1 MPFTNDLLANPF
13 TKNSWQNQYS
23 LPTPTTLKTNE
34 GLNIKTTKP
43 ILELNPTTGKKITFE
58 KSQALKDFQSKQKLD
73 TKIATDKANKAEEK
87 KSWWSA
93 RSKTQKIGIVA
104 GSVIATVA
112 IVYFIR
118 KARRS

>member
-13 TKNSWQNQYS
+13 TKNSWQNQYG
-23 LPTPTTLKTNE
+23 LPTPSTLKTNE

-73 TKIATDKANKAEEK
+73 TRMATDKANKAEEK

-104 GSVIATVA
+104 GSLIATVA

-118 KARRS
+118 KARR

>member
-73 TKIATDKANKAEEK
+73 TRMAIDKADKAEEK
-87 KSWWSA
+87 KSWWST

-112 IVYFIR
+112 IVYFVR

>member
-23 LPTPTTLKTNE
+23 LPTATTLKTNE

-58 KSQALKDFQSKQKLD
+58 KGQALKDFESKQKLD
-73 TKIATDKANKAEEK
+73 ARIATDKAEEK

-104 GSVIATVA
+104 GSLIATVA
-112 IVYFIR
+112 IVYFVR
-118 KARRS
+118 KATRK

>member
-23 LPTPTTLKTNE
+23 LPTPSTLKTNE

-112 IVYFIR
+112 IVYFVR